1 MFIHAQ
7 SSVSVTGMRRCRDE
21 LIYLMKQEQRHSQQ
35 EDLLCIQL
43 YWENCIPPYLYQRM
57 SQTTDTYW
65 ALNYSSFFGPVRS
78 CVSLCIFFVQVY
90 TTVMISSTF
99 FFFFDSLQQ
108 SIDLQNNWTFQWSQQ
123 ENSFSSCLFWIIKT
137 PTSAIT
143 VNKRGKKNA
152 AHCFLTTHHRGR
164 SLTGMQMENNAIKHR
179 QSLDLHP
186 LANLHACSPK
196 QV

>member
-1 MFIHAQ
+1 MPGWADLPDETGAAAFSAGRSPVYSALLGELH
-7 SSVSVTGMRRCRDE
+7 SSLSVSENESNHRHLLSSE
-21 LIYLMKQEQRHSQQ
+21 LFIFLWSCTFLRFTLHF
-35 EDLLCIQL
+35 LCASL
-43 YWENCIPPYLYQRM
+43 HN
-57 SQTTDTYW
+57 SNDK
-65 ALNYSSFFGPVRS
+65 LN
-78 CVSLCIFFVQVY
+78 
-90 TTVMISSTF
+90 